1 MKLFS
6 RTKIEY
12 GAQVET
18 CRAPAGIK
26 NNLNLSSDQN
36 YKYLNKLIRGH

>member
-1 MKLFS
+1 MKLLS
-6 RTKIEY
+6 RAKREY
-12 GAQVET
+12 GALET